1 VVFAAVVVLVVFAG
15 VVVVLVVF
23 AGVVVVLVVV
33 VLVVVVLVLVAGDED
48 TNYPAGQVNSHLP
61 LAS

>member
-33 VLVVVVLVLVAGDED
+33 VVVVLVLVAGDED

>member
-1 VVFAAVVVLVVFAG
+1 
-15 VVVVLVVF
+15 
-23 AGVVVVLVVV
+23 
-33 VLVVVVLVLVAGDED
+33 VVVVLVLVAGDED

>member
-1 VVFAAVVVLVVFAG
+1 
-15 VVVVLVVF
+15 VVLVVF

-33 VLVVVVLVLVAGDED
+33 VVVVLVLVAGDED